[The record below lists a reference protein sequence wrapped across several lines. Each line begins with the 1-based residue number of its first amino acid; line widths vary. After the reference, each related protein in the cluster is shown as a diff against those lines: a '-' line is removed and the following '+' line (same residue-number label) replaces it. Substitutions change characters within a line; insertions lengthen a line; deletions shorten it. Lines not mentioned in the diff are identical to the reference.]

1 MGSQAAHDEQAL
13 ARPPGDRRH
22 PAETA
27 KRVVVPP
34 PQRVTTLGKQRSE
47 DAGADA
53 GQREQDGR
61 VGRRWRRLWLGLG
74 GRVRVFRRCGLGE
87 LVHQSVE
94 LAPRVT
100 ELPVRCVLMGRGP
113 VQCWSSLPSNL
124 RPCRLRYS
132 FLVLTFAGWVN
143 RHQDDL
149 IDYLREENRVL
160 REHLGPRPLRLTD
173 AQRRR
178 LAVRGHKLGRRVLT
192 QVAGIVTP
200 DTILRWYRRLIAKK
214 YDGSARRRRGRPM
227 TRQDVAE
234 LVVRMAVDNPRWGYT
249 RIRGALSNLGHTI
262 ARTTVKRILHDHG
275 VDPAP
280 ERSRHMP
287 WKTFLQAP
295 WEGRTACDLFTV
307 EVLTLAGLQRYLV
320 FFVTALQSRRVTIAG
335 IPPQPYGA
343 WMEQQARNLT
353 DPVDGCLRRARYLMH
368 DRDPLSTR
376 GFGEILEG
384 GGVQPIR
391 LPPKSPNL
399 NAYAERFVRS
409 MKEECLSRVVPL
421 GEGHL
426 RLLVGEYVDHD
437 HRERHHQGLD
447 NQLLQRPPPPV
458 SLAAD
463 VQRRERLGGWLNFYH
478 REAA

>member
-1 MGSQAAHDEQAL
+1 MPPAL
-13 ARPPGDRRH
+13 
-22 PAETA
+22 
-27 KRVVVPP
+27 
-34 PQRVTTLGKQRSE
+34 Q
-47 DAGADA
+47 
-53 GQREQDGR
+53 
-61 VGRRWRRLWLGLG
+61 
-74 GRVRVFRRCGLGE
+74 
-87 LVHQSVE
+87 
-94 LAPRVT
+94 
-100 ELPVRCVLMGRGP
+100 
-113 VQCWSSLPSNL
+113 
-124 RPCRLRYS
+124 

-200 DTILRWYRRLIAKK
+200 DTILRWYRRLIATK

-287 WKTFLQAP
+287 WKTFLQAH
-295 WEGRTACDLFTV
+295 WEGLAACDLFTV
-307 EVLTLAGLQRYLV
+307 EVLTLAGLRRYLV
-320 FFVTALQSRRVTIAG
+320 FFVIELRSRRVTIAG
-335 IPPQPYGA
+335 IHPQPGGA
-343 WMEQQARNLT
+343 WMEQQARNVT
-353 DPVDGCLRRARYLMH
+353 DPVDGCLRRARYLIH
-368 DRDPLSTR
+368 DRDPLYTR
-376 GFGEILEG
+376 VFGEILESA
-384 GGVQPIR
+384 GVQPIR

-409 MKEECLSRVVPL
+409 IKDECLTRVVPL

-426 RLLVGEYVDHD
+426 RRLVYEYIEHY
-437 HRERHHQGLD
+437 HRERNHQGLD
-447 NQLLQRPPPPV
+447 NQLLQRPPPPRR
-458 SLAAD
+458 AD
-463 VQRRERLGGWLNFYH
+463 TPTFGGGYASVDYSASTIERPL
-478 REAA
+478 ESSAD